1 MKNCP
6 CGSGK
11 TLAACCALIHA
22 DESLAVA
29 AAQLMRAR
37 YTAFVTANIDFVL
50 RTYHSRCNSHSER
63 DEIAVAAE
71 IDWIKLQIMDSPEA
85 VDDTAFVEFKAWF
98 MEDGQLQLL
107 HERSRFL
114 REQVGEHR
122 YWRYIDGTFPA
133 PAQSD
138 NTATVTKVGR
148 NAPCPCNSGKKHKKC
163 CGK

>member
-6 CGSGK
+6 CGSWK

-29 AAQLMRAR
+29 AEQLMRAR

-85 VDDTAFVEFKAWF
+85 VDDTAYGRRTTAATTRALTLSQGTSWRAS
-98 MEDGQLQLL
+98 LL
-107 HERSRFL
+107 AL
-114 REQVGEHR
+114 
-122 YWRYIDGTFPA
+122 Y
-133 PAQSD
+133 
-138 NTATVTKVGR
+138 
-148 NAPCPCNSGKKHKKC
+148 
-163 CGK
+163 